1 MMTLVIKKG
10 ALSWILESQVSRA
23 FYLKK
28 TLKIALIL
36 ATVTVVKIALM
47 KPRLELYKPILLV

>member
-23 FYLKK
+23 F
-28 TLKIALIL
+28 
-36 ATVTVVKIALM
+36 LM
-47 KPRLELYKPILLV
+47 KKL

>member
-1 MMTLVIKKG
+1 M
-10 ALSWILESQVSRA
+10 
-23 FYLKK
+23 KK

-47 KPRLELYKPILLV
+47 KQRLELYKPTSLV

>member
-23 FYLKK
+23 F
-28 TLKIALIL
+28 
-36 ATVTVVKIALM
+36 LM
-47 KPRLELYKPILLV
+47 EKL

>member
-1 MMTLVIKKG
+1 M
-10 ALSWILESQVSRA
+10 
-23 FYLKK
+23 KK

-36 ATVTVVKIALM
+36 ATVTVVEIALM